1 MHASDG
7 AATQIR
13 NAFAE
18 TGIVELP
25 PIAYEQFETYL
36 ELLLRWNQRINLT
49 AVREPE
55 AIIRRHFVECAFAA
69 QHLPRDITTLLDY
82 GSGAGLPGIPVAI
95 CRPEIRVTLSEA
107 QGKKIA
113 FLSEARRVLGLSG
126 EVYGARVETMPEQL
140 VFDAVAMRAVEKLAL
155 AMPVAIQ
162 HAKHYLVLFTTQES
176 AGAYLPYASELRW
189 LTPIAIPNTEQ
200 MVLAI
205 GQRA

>member
-1 MHASDG
+1 MHASSG

-18 TGIVELP
+18 AGVDELP
-25 PIAYEQFETYL
+25 PIAYDQFETYL
-36 ELLLRWNQRINLT
+36 GLLLRWNLRINLT

-55 AIIRRHFVECAFAA
+55 QIIRRHFVECAFAA
-69 QHLPRDITTLLDY
+69 QHLPMDIRTLLDY

-113 FLSEARRVLGLSG
+113 FLSEALRTLRIVG
-126 EVYGARVETMPEQL
+126 EVYGARVETMPAEL
-140 VFDAVAMRAVEKLAL
+140 RFDAVAMRAVEKMVL
-155 AMPVAIQ
+155 AMPFAIQ

-176 AGAYLPYASELRW
+176 ARAYHAHAPELRW